1 MSFDTLKVA
10 ELKEIAEEFAV
21 DLDGATKK
29 ADVIKALGEFGVTWE
44 DYEASLARREEAI
57 QTAEK
62 MFEKPNTPKPE
73 KKSFRPTAELV
84 LVKMDRAD
92 PMYEANGFTFTREHP
107 FVPMTEDQAMD
118 LFDLEPEGFRFATPR
133 EAQEYYS

>member
-10 ELKEIAEEFAV
+10 ELKEVAEEFAV
-21 DLDGATKK
+21 DLEGATKK
-29 ADVIKALGEFGVTWE
+29 ADIVVALDEFGVTWD
-44 DYEASLARREEAI
+44 DYEALLARREAGKES
-57 QTAEK
+57 AEK

-73 KKSFRPTAELV
+73 KKAFRPTAELV
-84 LVKMDRAD
+84 LVKMDRAN
-92 PMYEANGFTFTREHP
+92 PMYEANGFMFTREHP